1 MKRKRNRRV
10 SWFLALCMLLT
21 VLQTPLMALAQGE
34 GQAQPTP
41 SAVQAQPTDNAPK
54 ESPSAEPTAS
64 QAPETPTPTPADTPE
79 APALR
84 QAQPALQTDGT
95 GTVLIQSEDD
105 LTAVLADPAAYAG
118 KDIRLTASVDMA
130 GYTAQPLGSQ
140 DAPYTGTF
148 DGGGFTISNLTIQ
161 SDSGCTGL
169 FGQLN
174 GTVKDVTLSGCTVTD
189 TNETYAK
196 AKGTGLLAGYNKGNI
211 QNCTVQGSSVRMR
224 YNALGGL
231 IGYNEGTAA
240 GCAVIDCEIISESTA
255 SNAYA
260 GGFVGYNGSNG
271 SIAQCYV
278 EGGRV
283 SHTGSESKG
292 WEIGGFVGRNAS
304 ASSTISEC
312 YATAEVSSKGD
323 KAGGFVGN
331 ANAGTIEDCFAAG
344 QVSARKYVGGFGGEL
359 GYGDCKIVSCYTT
372 GSVVSTGT
380 SSGKYNYFGRFYGN
394 GMFPD
399 ITNGYYL
406 TSVSITGNG
415 TEAEQDKAQGKSPE
429 ELKQAAS
436 LLGSAWTADEAHNN
450 GYPYLK
456 QVKAPANGG
465 GDPSGP
471 VQLATPSGLAW
482 DKAVASW
489 QAVPQA
495 AGYTVRLYRQEPGG
509 DVLVGT
515 YENVTELC
523 YDFTQIIVQS
533 GDYYVTVQ
541 AMGDGV
547 ATTDSKE
554 SAQSPVYTFVN
565 RDEEGYI
572 LIQTPEELLALADQS
587 ADLSQNYKLAGDIDM
602 TGVAGKTIGKFT
614 TGSNAKPFTGIFDGN
629 GYSIRHLSL
638 SGEAL
643 FSYVG
648 ETGIVRNLTL
658 EDASIEYGASD
669 SQAPA
674 ALVSRNKGTIERCF
688 VKNSTVVSQYNACT
702 GGLVGLNEGKISL
715 SGVEGGSVAC
725 KSAYSTKIGGF
736 AGRNLGDIDQCY
748 ATASVS
754 GAKWVGGFVGG
765 QEGGTVSNCYALG
778 AVTATSDAAGGFAG
792 FFITYD
798 SGNPSVLQSV
808 YASNDVKAQTG
819 GPLAGSN
826 QTVAKDGDGTAV
838 NCYYNTYKSAPEN
851 EGMALEGAE
860 GKTTAEMK
868 TQAFAT
874 LLGEAWSVD
883 TSQGQAIV
891 NNGYPYLTQA
901 APAPAA
907 PSEEPITVSLLIAP
921 YDYQDYGF
929 RPGQVMQVQVAG
941 DPVTVEDVLD
951 AAQAQ
956 GLLSYKAE
964 QSKTGAFVTEINGT
978 APESP
983 NGWMFTIND
992 KTSSVGMAA
1001 AQVMPGDKILWY
1013 EGTTS
1018 NHFAAPSWAEM
1029 TAPEEAEYEEI
1040 YTKEQLLALANSDSP
1055 AEDWAKN
1062 YRLMAD
1068 IDLGGIDFSPIGSE
1082 EVPFSGRFDGNGK
1095 TLSNL
1100 TIERGAG
1107 SQNLGLF
1114 GVIQGAVIVDLTLEN
1129 AQVTGGSRIGT
1140 LVGAALADA
1149 AGGKAN
1155 LIGNCHAT
1163 GTVTATGTAVIKQT
1177 DAGGLVGVNDGDTDS
1192 QSGQSIYSAIDG
1204 CSAQVTV
1211 VADTG
1216 SADQTESGHVGG
1228 FVGWNKGMITD
1239 CFAEGNVNGGN
1250 TTGGFAGSNYGSI
1263 YDSHATGAVTAGY
1276 TAGGFVGNSGIGSEL
1291 KNCYATGNVIAISP
1305 HSGAYFGGF
1314 AGSITGKAENCIS
1327 TGTLT
1332 PGWSYNGGFA
1342 GYFEGTLASFNEDFV
1357 TLKHCFANCETSL
1370 GTTVKPLGN
1379 YLTGQDENS
1388 DKAAAAIGVSQAESF
1403 VKLKEMLD
1411 AVAQQQ
1417 ATAEAL
1423 VLEADKYQ
1431 DEVTIPHTVAEQ
1443 TDVTGLVAQLKPGQT
1458 ADSAIAVQ
1466 YREREENE
1474 YIVSRAPDNRYTL
1487 AQRNTQPG
1495 LVTESVVL
1503 LFVQNGQAYSKT
1515 VKVHIQGAQ
1524 TQVSLEDLLQ
1534 SLRRHYADPAYEDSQ
1549 SDWVAFD
1556 LAAYVGKDDVFASPG
1571 TKNRFIAKAMENIRP
1586 GNATDHERV
1595 ALMMTALGVD
1605 ASELIDAIAQLPSEK
1620 MDSVNAQAFALLAY
1634 DAGQYDLPENAA
1646 NTRETAIA
1654 YLLSYQNADGG
1665 WAYYGDVSEAS
1676 MTAMVL
1682 SALAPYR
1689 DDPAVEAAVQEGIE
1703 CLSALQT
1710 AGGGYGYDGVENSND
1725 AATVVVALTSLG
1737 IDAGSDA
1744 RFVKNG
1750 NSVLSNL
1757 LSFVTADLQ
1766 FGYDSNAEAN
1776 AYATEQGFRALI
1788 AYSRYQASGYNIYQF
1803 EGPLTAYVQPGRVTI
1818 TVQQDETLPTIQGP
1832 EEEEAILQAVLT
1844 EEELERVGNGEDGEI
1859 LIKLTAVEQASEQST
1874 LERLLF
1880 QEETMAV
1887 AWRMEVQTTIGG
1899 QSRAVESFRQ
1909 PLAFTLLLPQAWQG
1923 YAQYAVVS
1931 AGQGRTDRTDSEAA
1945 EAVSFEAQY
1954 SGLYALAYAQ
1964 TDTLTQA
1971 PQTMDNSQ
1979 PLFFC
1984 LLLAISG
1991 LGLAVCRKQR
2001 RV

>member
-1 MKRKRNRRV
+1 MKRKRNRRA
-10 SWFLALCMLLT
+10 SWCLALCMLLT
-21 VLQTPLMALAQGE
+21 TLQTPLLALAQGE
-34 GQAQPTP
+34 NEAQPTATQTQP
-41 SAVQAQPTDNAPK
+41 AETPQESVDAQPT
-54 ESPSAEPTAS
+54 
-64 QAPETPTPTPADTPE
+64 QAPADTHKAL
-79 APALR
+79 APR
-84 QAQPALQTDGT
+84 QAQAALQTDEA
-95 GTVLIQSEDD
+95 GTVLIQSADD
-105 LTAVLADPAAYAG
+105 FAAVLADPAAYAK

-130 GYTAQPLGSQ
+130 GRTAQPLGNQ
-140 DAPYTGTF
+140 DDPYTGTF
-148 DGGGFTISNLTIQ
+148 DGAGHTISNLTIQ
-161 SDSGCTGL
+161 SDSGCAGL

-174 GTVKDVTLSGCTVTD
+174 GTVKDLTLSGCTITN

-196 AKGTGLLAGYNKGNI
+196 GIGGLVGCNKGEI
-211 QNCTVQGSSVRMR
+211 QHCTVKNSTITARYQSV
-224 YNALGGL
+224 GGVV
-231 IGYNEGTAA
+231 GTNEGSIADCAA
-240 GCAVIDCEIISESTA
+240 VHNAVTLKA
-255 SNAYA
+255 SAATMGYT
-260 GGFVGYNGSNG
+260 GGFAGSNNSNG

-278 EGGRV
+278 EGG
-283 SHTGSESKG
+283 TAAYEGAKG
-292 WEIGGFVGRNAS
+292 KGAAIGGFVGAS
-304 ASSTISEC
+304 AAS
-312 YATAEVSSKGD
+312 SSKIQACYSTADVVSAGE
-323 KAGGFVGN
+323 KAGGF
-331 ANAGTIEDCFAAG
+331 AGRAYSGTLENCFATGA
-344 QVSARKYVGGFGGEL
+344 VTADKYVGGFAGEL
-359 GYGDCKIVSCYTT
+359 SCTISACYATGDVT
-372 GSVVSTGT
+372 STGT
-380 SSGKYNYFGRFYGN
+380 NNYFGRFYGD
-394 GMFPD
+394 GFPSAS
-399 ITNGYYL
+399 NCYYL
-406 TSVSITGNG
+406 TTSSVTGNG
-415 TEAEQDKAQGKSPE
+415 TEKTQSSKFTGQSPE
-429 ELKQAAS
+429 ALQQAAP
-436 LLGSAWTADEAHNN
+436 LLGSAWTADETHNN

-456 QVKAPANGG
+456 NVKAPANGG
-465 GDPSGP
+465 APSGP
-471 VQLATPSGLAW
+471 VQLVPPSGLAW
-482 DKAVASW
+482 NKAVVSW

-495 AGYTVRLYRQEPGG
+495 AGYTVRLYRQMPGG

-515 YENVTELC
+515 YENVAELC

-541 AMGDGV
+541 AMGDGA
-547 ATTDSKE
+547 ATADSKV

-572 LIQTPEELLALADQS
+572 LIQTPEELLALAEKD
-587 ADLSQNYKLAGDIDM
+587 ADLSQNYRLAGDIDM
-602 TGVAGKTIGKFT
+602 TGVAGKAIGKFS
-614 TGSNAKPFTGIFDGN
+614 TGSDARPFTGIFDGN

-648 ETGIVRNLTL
+648 EAGVVRNLTL
-658 EDASIEYGASD
+658 EDASLEYGASD

-702 GGLVGLNEGKISL
+702 GGLVGFNEGKISF

-754 GAKWVGGFVGG
+754 GAKWVGGFAGG

-778 AVTATSDAAGGFAG
+778 TVTAASDAAGGFTG

-798 SGNPSVLQSV
+798 SKNPSVLQNV
-808 YASNDVKAQTG
+808 YAANDVKAQVG

-851 EGMALEGAE
+851 VGMALEGAE

-868 TQAFAT
+868 TQAFAA
-874 LLGEAWSVD
+874 LLGNAWSVD

-921 YDYQDYGF
+921 YDYQGYGF
-929 RPGQVMQVQVAG
+929 RPGQVMQVQVTG
-941 DPVTVEDVLD
+941 DPVTVEDVMD

-978 APESP
+978 APQSP

-992 KTSSVGMAA
+992 KASSVGMGA

-1018 NHFAAPSWAEM
+1018 NHFAAPSWAKM
-1029 TAPEEAEYEEI
+1029 TAPEEAAYEEI
-1040 YTKEQLLALANSDSP
+1040 YTKEQLLALANSNSP

-1068 IDLGGIDFSPIGSE
+1068 IDLSGTDFSPIGSE

-1114 GVIQGAVIVDLTLEN
+1114 GCIKGASILNLTLEN

-1177 DAGGLVGVNDGDTDS
+1177 DAGGLVGINDGDTDS

-1211 VADTG
+1211 VANTG
-1216 SADQTESGHVGG
+1216 SADETESGHVGG

-1239 CFAEGNVNGGN
+1239 CYAEGRVDGGN

-1276 TAGGFVGNSGIGSEL
+1276 TAGGFVGSSGIGSEL
-1291 KNCYATGNVIAISP
+1291 KNCYATGSVIAVSP

-1342 GYFEGTLASFNEDFV
+1342 GYFEGTLASFNEDFM

-1370 GTTVKPLGN
+1370 GTTVKPLGS

-1403 VKLKEMLD
+1403 AKLKEMLD
-1411 AVAQQQ
+1411 ANAQQQ

-1423 VLEADKYQ
+1423 ILEADKYQ
-1431 DEVTIPHTVAEQ
+1431 NEVTIPNTVAVQ
-1443 TDVTGLVAQLKPGQT
+1443 TDVTGLVAQLKPGQA

-1487 AQRNTQPG
+1487 AQRNGKPG
-1495 LVTESVVL
+1495 QVTESVVL

-1515 VKVHIQGAQ
+1515 VKVNIQGAQ
-1524 TQVSLEDLLQ
+1524 NQVSVEELLQ

-1556 LAAYVGKDDVFASPG
+1556 LAAYAGKDNVFASAG
-1571 TKNRFIAKAMENIRP
+1571 AKSRFIAKAMENIRP

-1634 DAGQYDLPENAA
+1634 DVGQYTLPQDAA

-1725 AATVVVALTSLG
+1725 AATVVIALTSLG

-1750 NSVLSNL
+1750 NSVLSSL
-1757 LSFVTADLQ
+1757 LSFVTEDLQ

-1788 AYSRYQASGYNIYQF
+1788 AYSRYQAGGYNVYRF
-1803 EGPLTAYVQPGRVTI
+1803 EGPLAPYVQPGRVTI
-1818 TVQQDETLPTIQGP
+1818 TVQKDENLPEMQGP
-1832 EEEEAILQAVLT
+1832 AEEEILQAVLT
-1844 EEELERVGNGEDGEI
+1844 EEELQRVAGGEDGTI
-1859 LIKLTAVEQASEQST
+1859 LIKLTATEQAQDLKT
-1874 LERLLF
+1874 LDRLLA
-1880 QEETMAV
+1880 QEETLAA

-1899 QSRAVESFRQ
+1899 QSRTADAFRQ
-1909 PLAFTLLLPQAWQG
+1909 PLKVTIVLPQDWQG

-1931 AGQGRTDRTDSEAA
+1931 AGQGKTSRTDSEAA
-1945 EAVSFEAQY
+1945 DAVSFEAQY

-1964 TDTLTQA
+1964 TDTLAQA
-1971 PQTMDNSQ
+1971 PQTMDNSR
-1979 PLFFC
+1979 PVFFC

-1991 LGLAVCRKQR
+1991 LGLAVCQKRKR
-2001 RV
+2001 A

>member
-1 MKRKRNRRV
+1 MKRKRNRRA
-10 SWFLALCMLLT
+10 SWCLALCMLLT
-21 VLQTPLMALAQGE
+21 TLQTPLLALAQGE
-34 GQAQPTP
+34 NEAQPTATQTQP
-41 SAVQAQPTDNAPK
+41 AETPQESVGAQPT
-54 ESPSAEPTAS
+54 
-64 QAPETPTPTPADTPE
+64 QAPADTHKAL
-79 APALR
+79 APR
-84 QAQPALQTDGT
+84 QAQAALQTDEA
-95 GTVLIQSEDD
+95 GTVLIQSADD
-105 LTAVLADPAAYAG
+105 FAAVLADPAAYAK

-130 GYTAQPLGSQ
+130 GRTAQPLGNQ
-140 DAPYTGTF
+140 DDPYTGTF
-148 DGGGFTISNLTIQ
+148 DGAGHTISNLTIQ
-161 SDSGCTGL
+161 SDSGCAGL

-174 GTVKDVTLSGCTVTD
+174 GTVKDLTLSGCTITD

-196 AKGTGLLAGYNKGNI
+196 GIGGLVGCNKGEI
-211 QNCTVQGSSVRMR
+211 QRCTVKNSTITARYQSV
-224 YNALGGL
+224 GGVV
-231 IGYNEGTAA
+231 GTNEGSIADCAA
-240 GCAVIDCEIISESTA
+240 VHNAVTLKA
-255 SNAYA
+255 SAATMGYT
-260 GGFVGYNGSNG
+260 GGFAGSNNSNG

-278 EGGRV
+278 EGG
-283 SHTGSESKG
+283 TAAYEGAKG
-292 WEIGGFVGRNAS
+292 KGAAIGGFVGAS
-304 ASSTISEC
+304 AASSSIIKAC
-312 YATAEVSSKGD
+312 YSTADVVSAGE
-323 KAGGFVGN
+323 KAGGF
-331 ANAGTIEDCFAAG
+331 AGRAYSGTLENCFATGA
-344 QVSARKYVGGFGGEL
+344 VTADKYVGGFAGEL
-359 GYGDCKIVSCYTT
+359 SCTISACYATGDVT
-372 GSVVSTGT
+372 STGT
-380 SSGKYNYFGRFYGN
+380 NNYFGRFYGD
-394 GMFPD
+394 GFPSAS
-399 ITNGYYL
+399 NCYYL
-406 TSVSITGNG
+406 TTSSVTGNG
-415 TEAEQDKAQGKSPE
+415 TEKTQGSKFTGQSPE
-429 ELKQAAS
+429 ALQQAAP
-436 LLGSAWTADEAHNN
+436 LLGSAWTADETHNN

-456 QVKAPANGG
+456 NVKAPANGG
-465 GDPSGP
+465 APSGP
-471 VQLATPSGLAW
+471 VQLAPPSGLAW
-482 DKAVASW
+482 NKVVVSW

-495 AGYTVRLYRQEPGG
+495 AGYTVRLYRQMPGG

-515 YENVTELC
+515 YENVAELC

-541 AMGDGV
+541 AMGDGA
-547 ATTDSKE
+547 ATADSRV

-572 LIQTPEELLALADQS
+572 LIQTPEELLALAEKD
-587 ADLSQNYKLAGDIDM
+587 ADLSQNYRLAGDIDM
-602 TGVAGKTIGKFT
+602 TGVAGKAIGKYT
-614 TGSNAKPFTGIFDGN
+614 TGSDAKPFTGIFDGN
-629 GYSIRHLSL
+629 GYSIKHLWL

-648 ETGIVRNLTL
+648 ETGVVRNLTL
-658 EDASIEYGASD
+658 EDASVEYTKSD
-669 SQAPA
+669 GQTPA
-674 ALVSRNKGTIERCF
+674 ALVSRNKGVIDHCF
-688 VKNSTVVSQYNACT
+688 VQNSAVVSQYNACT
-702 GGLVGLNEGKISL
+702 GGLAGLNEGWISH

-736 AGRNLGDIDQCY
+736 VGRNLGRIDQCF

-754 GAKWVGGFVGG
+754 GAKWVGGFAGG

-778 AVTATSDAAGGFAG
+778 TVTAASDAAGGFTG

-798 SGNPSVLQSV
+798 SKNPSVLQNV
-808 YASNDVKAQTG
+808 YAANDVKAQVG

-851 EGMALEGAE
+851 VGMALEGAE

-868 TQAFAT
+868 TQAFAA
-874 LLGEAWSVD
+874 LLGNAWSVD

-901 APAPAA
+901 APAPSA
-907 PSEEPITVSLLIAP
+907 PNEEPITVSLLIVP
-921 YDYQDYGF
+921 YDDQGYVFQ
-929 RPGQVMQVQVAG
+929 PGQAMQVQVAG

-992 KTSSVGMAA
+992 KASSVGMGA

-1029 TAPEEAEYEEI
+1029 TAPEETAYEEI

-1068 IDLGGIDFSPIGSE
+1068 IDLSGVDFAPIGSE
-1082 EVPFSGRFDGNGK
+1082 EIPFTGRFDGNGR

-1100 TIERGAG
+1100 TIERGAA
-1107 SQNLGLF
+1107 SRNLGLF
-1114 GVIQGAVIVDLTLEN
+1114 GCIKGAEIVNLTLEN

-1192 QSGQSIYSAIDG
+1192 QSGQSIYSAIDS

-1239 CFAEGNVNGGN
+1239 CFAEGNVDGGN

-1276 TAGGFVGNSGIGSEL
+1276 TAGGFVGSSGIGSEL
-1291 KNCYATGNVIAISP
+1291 KNCYATGSVIAISP

-1342 GYFEGTLASFNEDFV
+1342 GYFEGTLASFNEDFM

-1370 GTTVKPLGN
+1370 GTTVKPLGS

-1403 VKLKEMLD
+1403 AKLKEMLD
-1411 AVAQQQ
+1411 ANAQQQ

-1423 VLEADKYQ
+1423 ILEADKYQ
-1431 DEVTIPHTVAEQ
+1431 NEVTIPNTVAVQ
-1443 TDVTGLVAQLKPGQT
+1443 TDVTGLVAQLKPGQA

-1487 AQRNTQPG
+1487 AQRNGKPG
-1495 LVTESVVL
+1495 QVTESVVL

-1515 VKVHIQGAQ
+1515 VKVNIQGAQ
-1524 TQVSLEDLLQ
+1524 NQVSVEELLQ

-1556 LAAYVGKDDVFASPG
+1556 LAAYAGKDNVFASAG
-1571 TKNRFIAKAMENIRP
+1571 AKNRFIAKAMENIRP

-1595 ALMMTALGVD
+1595 ALMMTALGID
-1605 ASELIDAIAQLPSEK
+1605 ASELIDAIAQLPGEK

-1634 DAGQYDLPENAA
+1634 DAGQYALPENAA
-1646 NTRETAIA
+1646 NTRETAAA
-1654 YLLSYQNADGG
+1654 YLLAHQNADGG

-1725 AATVVVALTSLG
+1725 AATVVIALTSLG

-1750 NSVLSNL
+1750 NSVLSSL
-1757 LSFVTADLQ
+1757 LSFVTEDLQ

-1788 AYSRYQASGYNIYQF
+1788 AYSRYQADGYNVYRF
-1803 EGPLTAYVQPGRVTI
+1803 EGPLAPYVQPGRVTI
-1818 TVQQDETLPTIQGP
+1818 TVQKDENLPEMQGLA
-1832 EEEEAILQAVLT
+1832 EEEILQVVLT
-1844 EEELERVGNGEDGEI
+1844 EEELQRVAGGEDGTI
-1859 LIKLTAVEQASEQST
+1859 LIKLTATEQAQDLKT
-1874 LERLLF
+1874 LDRLLA
-1880 QEETMAV
+1880 QEETLAA

-1899 QSRAVESFRQ
+1899 QSRTADAFRQ
-1909 PLAFTLLLPQAWQG
+1909 PLKVTIVLPQDWQG

-1931 AGQGRTDRTDSEAA
+1931 AGQGKTSRTDSEAA
-1945 EAVSFEAQY
+1945 DAVSFEAQY

-1964 TDTLTQA
+1964 TDTLAQA
-1971 PQTMDNSQ
+1971 PQTMDNSR
-1979 PLFFC
+1979 PVFFC

-1991 LGLAVCRKQR
+1991 LGLAVCQKRKR
-2001 RV
+2001 A

>member
-1 MKRKRNRRV
+1 MKRKRNRRA
-10 SWFLALCMLLT
+10 SWCLALCMLLT
-21 VLQTPLMALAQGE
+21 TLQTPLLALAQGE
-34 GQAQPTP
+34 NEAQPTATQTQP
-41 SAVQAQPTDNAPK
+41 AETPQESVGAQPT
-54 ESPSAEPTAS
+54 
-64 QAPETPTPTPADTPE
+64 QAPADTHKAL
-79 APALR
+79 APR
-84 QAQPALQTDGT
+84 QAQAVLQTDEA
-95 GTVLIQSEDD
+95 GTVLIQSADD
-105 LTAVLADPAAYAG
+105 FAAVLADPAAYAK

-130 GYTAQPLGSQ
+130 GRTAQPLGNQ
-140 DAPYTGTF
+140 DDPYTGTF
-148 DGGGFTISNLTIQ
+148 DGAGHTISNLTIQ
-161 SDSGCTGL
+161 SDSGCAGL

-174 GTVKDVTLSGCTVTD
+174 GTVKDLTLSGCTITD

-196 AKGTGLLAGYNKGNI
+196 GIGGLVGCNKGEI
-211 QNCTVQGSSVRMR
+211 QRCTVKNSTITARYQSV
-224 YNALGGL
+224 GGVV
-231 IGYNEGTAA
+231 GTNEGSIADCAA
-240 GCAVIDCEIISESTA
+240 VHNAVTLKA
-255 SNAYA
+255 SAATMGYT
-260 GGFVGYNGSNG
+260 GGFAGSNNSNG

-278 EGGRV
+278 EGG
-283 SHTGSESKG
+283 TAAYEGAKG
-292 WEIGGFVGRNAS
+292 KGAAIGGFVGAS
-304 ASSTISEC
+304 AASSSIIKAC
-312 YATAEVSSKGD
+312 YSTADVVSAGE
-323 KAGGFVGN
+323 KAGGF
-331 ANAGTIEDCFAAG
+331 AGRAYSGTLENCFATGA
-344 QVSARKYVGGFGGEL
+344 VTADKYVGGFAGEL
-359 GYGDCKIVSCYTT
+359 SCTISACYATGDVT
-372 GSVVSTGT
+372 STGT
-380 SSGKYNYFGRFYGN
+380 NNYFGRFYGD
-394 GMFPD
+394 GFPSAS
-399 ITNGYYL
+399 NCYYL
-406 TSVSITGNG
+406 TTSSVTGNG
-415 TEAEQDKAQGKSPE
+415 TEKTQGSKFTGQSPE
-429 ELKQAAS
+429 ALQQAAP
-436 LLGSAWTADEAHNN
+436 LLGSAWTADETHNN

-456 QVKAPANGG
+456 NVKAPANGG
-465 GDPSGP
+465 APSGP
-471 VQLATPSGLAW
+471 VQLAPPSGLAW
-482 DKAVASW
+482 NKVVVSW

-495 AGYTVRLYRQEPGG
+495 AGYTVRLYRQMPGG

-515 YENVTELC
+515 YENVAELC

-541 AMGDGV
+541 AMGDGA
-547 ATTDSKE
+547 ATADSRV

-572 LIQTPEELLALADQS
+572 LIQTPEELLALAEKD
-587 ADLSQNYKLAGDIDM
+587 ADLSQNYRLAGDIDM
-602 TGVAGKTIGKFT
+602 TGVAGKAIGKYT
-614 TGSNAKPFTGIFDGN
+614 TGSDAKPFTGIFDGN
-629 GYSIRHLSL
+629 GYSIKHLWL

-648 ETGIVRNLTL
+648 ETGVVRNLTL
-658 EDASIEYGASD
+658 EDASVEYTKSD
-669 SQAPA
+669 GQTPA
-674 ALVSRNKGTIERCF
+674 ALVSRNKGVIDHCF
-688 VKNSTVVSQYNACT
+688 VQNSAVVSQYNACT
-702 GGLVGLNEGKISL
+702 GGLAGLNEGWISH

-736 AGRNLGDIDQCY
+736 VGRNLGRIDQCF

-754 GAKWVGGFVGG
+754 GAKWVGGFAGG

-778 AVTATSDAAGGFAG
+778 TVTAASDAAGGFTG

-798 SGNPSVLQSV
+798 SKNPSVLQNV
-808 YASNDVKAQTG
+808 YAANDVKAQVG

-851 EGMALEGAE
+851 VGMALEGAE

-868 TQAFAT
+868 TQAFAA
-874 LLGEAWSVD
+874 LLGNAWSVD

-901 APAPAA
+901 APAPSA
-907 PSEEPITVSLLIAP
+907 PNEEPITVSLLIVP
-921 YDYQDYGF
+921 YDDQGYVFQ
-929 RPGQVMQVQVAG
+929 PGQAMQVQVAG

-992 KTSSVGMAA
+992 KASSVGMGA

-1029 TAPEEAEYEEI
+1029 TAPEETAYEEI

-1068 IDLGGIDFSPIGSE
+1068 IDLSGVDFAPIGSE
-1082 EVPFSGRFDGNGK
+1082 EIPFTGRFDGNGR

-1100 TIERGAG
+1100 TIERGAA
-1107 SQNLGLF
+1107 SRNLGLF
-1114 GVIQGAVIVDLTLEN
+1114 GCIKGAEIVNLTLEN

-1192 QSGQSIYSAIDG
+1192 QSGQSIYSAIDS

-1239 CFAEGNVNGGN
+1239 CFAEGNVDGGN

-1276 TAGGFVGNSGIGSEL
+1276 TAGGFVGSSGIGSEL
-1291 KNCYATGNVIAISP
+1291 KNCYATGSVIAISP

-1342 GYFEGTLASFNEDFV
+1342 GYFEGTLASFNEDFM

-1370 GTTVKPLGN
+1370 GTTVKPLGS

-1403 VKLKEMLD
+1403 AKLKEMLD
-1411 AVAQQQ
+1411 ANAQQQ

-1423 VLEADKYQ
+1423 ILEADKYQ
-1431 DEVTIPHTVAEQ
+1431 NEVTIPNTVAVQ
-1443 TDVTGLVAQLKPGQT
+1443 TDVTGLVAQLKPGQA

-1487 AQRNTQPG
+1487 AQRNGKPG
-1495 LVTESVVL
+1495 QVTESVVL

-1515 VKVHIQGAQ
+1515 VKVNIQGAQ
-1524 TQVSLEDLLQ
+1524 NQVSVEELLQ

-1556 LAAYVGKDDVFASPG
+1556 LAAYAGKDNVFASAG
-1571 TKNRFIAKAMENIRP
+1571 AKNRFIAKAMENIRP

-1595 ALMMTALGVD
+1595 ALMMTALGID
-1605 ASELIDAIAQLPSEK
+1605 ASELIDAIAQLPGEK

-1634 DAGQYDLPENAA
+1634 DAGQYALPENAA
-1646 NTRETAIA
+1646 NTRETAAA
-1654 YLLSYQNADGG
+1654 YLLAHQNADGG

-1725 AATVVVALTSLG
+1725 AATVVIALTSLG

-1750 NSVLSNL
+1750 NSVLSSL
-1757 LSFVTADLQ
+1757 LSFVTEDLQ

-1788 AYSRYQASGYNIYQF
+1788 AYSRYQADGYNVYRF
-1803 EGPLTAYVQPGRVTI
+1803 EGPLAPYVQPGRVTI
-1818 TVQQDETLPTIQGP
+1818 TVQKDENLPEMQGLA
-1832 EEEEAILQAVLT
+1832 EEEILQVVLT
-1844 EEELERVGNGEDGEI
+1844 EEELQRVAGGEDGTI
-1859 LIKLTAVEQASEQST
+1859 LIKLTATEQAQDLKT
-1874 LERLLF
+1874 LDRLLA
-1880 QEETMAV
+1880 QEETLAA

-1899 QSRAVESFRQ
+1899 QSRTADAFRQ
-1909 PLAFTLLLPQAWQG
+1909 PLKVTIVLPQDWQG

-1931 AGQGRTDRTDSEAA
+1931 AGQGKTSRTDSEAA
-1945 EAVSFEAQY
+1945 DAVSFEAQY

-1964 TDTLTQA
+1964 TDTLAQA
-1971 PQTMDNSQ
+1971 PQTMDNSR
-1979 PLFFC
+1979 PVFFC

-1991 LGLAVCRKQR
+1991 LGLAVCQKRKR
-2001 RV
+2001 A

>member
-1 MKRKRNRRV
+1 MKRKRNRRA
-10 SWFLALCMLLT
+10 SWCLALCMLLT
-21 VLQTPLMALAQGE
+21 TLQTPLLALAQGE
-34 GQAQPTP
+34 NEAQPTATQTQP
-41 SAVQAQPTDNAPK
+41 AETPQESVGAQPT
-54 ESPSAEPTAS
+54 
-64 QAPETPTPTPADTPE
+64 QAPADTHKAL
-79 APALR
+79 APR
-84 QAQPALQTDGT
+84 QAQAALQTDAA
-95 GTVLIQSEDD
+95 GTVLIQSADD
-105 LTAVLADPAAYAG
+105 FAAVLADPAAYAK

-130 GYTAQPLGSQ
+130 GRTAQPLGNQ
-140 DAPYTGTF
+140 DDPYTGTF
-148 DGGGFTISNLTIQ
+148 DGAGHTISNLTIQ
-161 SDSGCTGL
+161 SDSGCAGL

-174 GTVKDVTLSGCTVTD
+174 GTVKDLTLSGCTITD

-196 AKGTGLLAGYNKGNI
+196 GIGGLVGCNKGEI
-211 QNCTVQGSSVRMR
+211 QHCTVKNSTITARYQSV
-224 YNALGGL
+224 GGVV
-231 IGYNEGTAA
+231 GTNEGSIADCAA
-240 GCAVIDCEIISESTA
+240 VHNAVTLKA
-255 SNAYA
+255 SAATMGYT
-260 GGFVGYNGSNG
+260 GGFAGSNNSNG

-278 EGGRV
+278 EGG
-283 SHTGSESKG
+283 TAAYEGAKG
-292 WEIGGFVGRNAS
+292 KGAAIGGFVGAS
-304 ASSTISEC
+304 AAS
-312 YATAEVSSKGD
+312 SSKIQACYSTADVVSAGE
-323 KAGGFVGN
+323 KAGGF
-331 ANAGTIEDCFAAG
+331 AGRAYSGTLENCFATGA
-344 QVSARKYVGGFGGEL
+344 VTADKYVGGFAGEL
-359 GYGDCKIVSCYTT
+359 SCTISACYATGDVT
-372 GSVVSTGT
+372 STGT
-380 SSGKYNYFGRFYGN
+380 NNYFGRFYGD
-394 GMFPD
+394 GFPSAS
-399 ITNGYYL
+399 NCYYL
-406 TSVSITGNG
+406 TTSSVTGNG
-415 TEAEQDKAQGKSPE
+415 TEKTQSSKFTGQSPE
-429 ELKQAAS
+429 ALQQAAP
-436 LLGSAWTADEAHNN
+436 LLGSAWTADETHNN

-456 QVKAPANGG
+456 NVKAPANGG
-465 GDPSGP
+465 APSGP
-471 VQLATPSGLAW
+471 VQLAPPSGLAW
-482 DKAVASW
+482 NKAVVSW

-495 AGYTVRLYRQEPGG
+495 AGYTVRLYRQMPGG

-515 YENVTELC
+515 YENVAELC

-541 AMGDGV
+541 AMGDGA
-547 ATTDSKE
+547 ATADSRV

-572 LIQTPEELLALADQS
+572 LIQTPEELLALAEKD
-587 ADLSQNYKLAGDIDM
+587 ADLSQNYRLAGDIDM
-602 TGVAGKTIGKFT
+602 TGVAGKAIGKYT
-614 TGSNAKPFTGIFDGN
+614 TGSDAKPFTGIFDGN
-629 GYSIRHLSL
+629 GYSIKHLWL

-648 ETGIVRNLTL
+648 ETGVVRNLTL
-658 EDASIEYGASD
+658 EDASVEYTKSD
-669 SQAPA
+669 GQTPA
-674 ALVSRNKGTIERCF
+674 ALVSRNKGVIDHCF
-688 VKNSTVVSQYNACT
+688 VLNSAVVSQYNACT
-702 GGLVGLNEGKISL
+702 GGLSGLNEGWISH

-736 AGRNLGDIDQCY
+736 VGRNLGRIDQCF
-748 ATASVS
+748 ATASVF
-754 GAKWVGGFVGG
+754 GAKWVGGFAGG

-778 AVTATSDAAGGFAG
+778 TVTAASDAAGGFTG

-798 SGNPSVLQSV
+798 SKNPSVLQNV
-808 YASNDVKAQTG
+808 YAANDVKAQVG

-851 EGMALEGAE
+851 VGMALEGAE

-868 TQAFAT
+868 TQAFAA
-874 LLGEAWSVD
+874 LLGNAWSVD

-901 APAPAA
+901 APTPSAPN
-907 PSEEPITVSLLIAP
+907 EEPITVSLLIVP
-921 YDYQDYGF
+921 YDDQGYVFQ
-929 RPGQVMQVQVAG
+929 PGQAMQVQVAG

-992 KTSSVGMAA
+992 KASSVGMGA

-1029 TAPEEAEYEEI
+1029 TAPEETAYEEI

-1068 IDLGGIDFSPIGSE
+1068 IDLSGVDFAPIGSE
-1082 EVPFSGRFDGNGK
+1082 EIPFTGRFDGNGR

-1100 TIERGAG
+1100 TIERGAA
-1107 SQNLGLF
+1107 SRNLGLL
-1114 GVIQGAVIVDLTLEN
+1114 GCIKGAEIVNLTLEN

-1177 DAGGLVGVNDGDTDS
+1177 DAGGLVGVNDGDMDS

-1204 CSAQVTV
+1204 CSARVTV
-1211 VADTG
+1211 IADTG
-1216 SADQTESGHVGG
+1216 SADETESGHVGG

-1239 CFAEGNVNGGN
+1239 CFAEGNVDGGN

-1276 TAGGFVGNSGIGSEL
+1276 TAGGFVGSSGIGSEL
-1291 KNCYATGNVIAISP
+1291 KNCYATGSVIAVSP

-1342 GYFEGTLASFNEDFV
+1342 GYFEGTLASFNEDFM

-1403 VKLKEMLD
+1403 AKLKEMLD
-1411 AVAQQQ
+1411 ANAQQQ

-1515 VKVHIQGAQ
+1515 VKVNIQGAQ
-1524 TQVSLEDLLQ
+1524 NQVSVEELLQ
-1534 SLRRHYADPAYEDSQ
+1534 SLQQHYANPAYEDSQ

-1556 LAAYVGKDDVFASPG
+1556 LAAYAGKDNVFASAG
-1571 TKNRFIAKAMENIRP
+1571 AKNRFIAKAMENIRP

-1595 ALMMTALGVD
+1595 ALMMTALGID
-1605 ASELIDAIAQLPSEK
+1605 ASELIDAIAQLPGEK

-1634 DAGQYDLPENAA
+1634 DAGQYALPENAA
-1646 NTRETAIA
+1646 NTRETAAA
-1654 YLLSYQNADGG
+1654 YLLAHQNADGG

-1725 AATVVVALTSLG
+1725 AATVVIALTSLG

-1750 NSVLSNL
+1750 NSVLSSL
-1757 LSFVTADLQ
+1757 LSFVTADRQ

-1788 AYSRYQASGYNIYQF
+1788 AYSRYQADGYNIYRF
-1803 EGPLTAYVQPGRVTI
+1803 EAPLSPYVQPGRVTI
-1818 TVQQDETLPTIQGP
+1818 TVQRDENLPEIQGP
-1832 EEEEAILQAVLT
+1832 AEEEILQAVLT
-1844 EEELERVGNGEDGEI
+1844 AEELERVGSGEDGTI
-1859 LIKLTAVEQASEQST
+1859 LIKLTATEQAQDLKT
-1874 LERLLF
+1874 LDRLLA
-1880 QEETMAV
+1880 QEETLAA

-1899 QSRAVESFRQ
+1899 QSRTADAFRQ
-1909 PLAFTLLLPQAWQG
+1909 PLKVTIVLPQDWQG

-1931 AGQGRTDRTDSEAA
+1931 AGQGKTSRTDSEAA
-1945 EAVSFEAQY
+1945 DAVSFEAQY

-1964 TDTLTQA
+1964 TDTLAQA
-1971 PQTMDNSQ
+1971 PQTMDNSR
-1979 PLFFC
+1979 PVFFC

-1991 LGLAVCRKQR
+1991 LGLAVCQKRKR
-2001 RV
+2001 A

>member
-1 MKRKRNRRV
+1 MKRKRNRRA
-10 SWFLALCMLLT
+10 SWCLALCMLLT
-21 VLQTPLMALAQGE
+21 TLQTPLLALAQGE
-34 GQAQPTP
+34 NEAQPTATQTQP
-41 SAVQAQPTDNAPK
+41 AETPQESVGAQPT
-54 ESPSAEPTAS
+54 
-64 QAPETPTPTPADTPE
+64 QAPADTHKAL
-79 APALR
+79 APR
-84 QAQPALQTDGT
+84 QAQAALQTDEA
-95 GTVLIQSEDD
+95 GTVLIQSADD
-105 LTAVLADPAAYAG
+105 FAAVLADPAAYAK

-130 GYTAQPLGSQ
+130 GRTAQPLGNQ
-140 DAPYTGTF
+140 DDPYTGTF
-148 DGGGFTISNLTIQ
+148 DGAGHTISNLTIQ
-161 SDSGCTGL
+161 SDSGCAGL

-174 GTVKDVTLSGCTVTD
+174 GTVKDLTLSGCTITD

-196 AKGTGLLAGYNKGNI
+196 GIGGLVGCNKGEI
-211 QNCTVQGSSVRMR
+211 QRCTVKNSTITARYQSV
-224 YNALGGL
+224 GGVV
-231 IGYNEGTAA
+231 GTNEGSIADCAA
-240 GCAVIDCEIISESTA
+240 VHNAVTLKA
-255 SNAYA
+255 SAATMGYT
-260 GGFVGYNGSNG
+260 GGFAGSNNSNG

-278 EGGRV
+278 EGG
-283 SHTGSESKG
+283 TAAYEGAKG
-292 WEIGGFVGRNAS
+292 KGAAIGGFVGAS
-304 ASSTISEC
+304 AASSSIIKAC
-312 YATAEVSSKGD
+312 YSTADVVSAGE
-323 KAGGFVGN
+323 KAGGF
-331 ANAGTIEDCFAAG
+331 AGRAYSGTLENCFATGA
-344 QVSARKYVGGFGGEL
+344 VTADKYVGGFAGEL
-359 GYGDCKIVSCYTT
+359 SCTISACYATGDVT
-372 GSVVSTGT
+372 STGT
-380 SSGKYNYFGRFYGN
+380 NNYFGRFYGD
-394 GMFPD
+394 GFPSAS
-399 ITNGYYL
+399 NCYYL
-406 TSVSITGNG
+406 TTSSVTGNG
-415 TEAEQDKAQGKSPE
+415 TEKTQGSKFTGQSPE
-429 ELKQAAS
+429 ALQQAAP
-436 LLGSAWTADEAHNN
+436 LLGSAWTADETHNN

-456 QVKAPANGG
+456 NVKAPANGG
-465 GDPSGP
+465 APSGP
-471 VQLATPSGLAW
+471 VQLAPPSGLAW
-482 DKAVASW
+482 NKVVVSW

-495 AGYTVRLYRQEPGG
+495 AGYTVRLYRQMPGG

-515 YENVTELC
+515 YENVAELC

-541 AMGDGV
+541 AMGDGA
-547 ATTDSKE
+547 ATADSRV

-572 LIQTPEELLALADQS
+572 LIQTPEELLALAEKD
-587 ADLSQNYKLAGDIDM
+587 ADLSQNYRLAGDIDM
-602 TGVAGKTIGKFT
+602 TGVAGKAIGKYT
-614 TGSNAKPFTGIFDGN
+614 TGSDAKPFTGIFDGN
-629 GYSIRHLSL
+629 GYSIKHLWL

-648 ETGIVRNLTL
+648 ETGVVRNLTL
-658 EDASIEYGASD
+658 EDASVEYTKSD
-669 SQAPA
+669 GQTPA
-674 ALVSRNKGTIERCF
+674 ALVSRNKGVIDHCF
-688 VKNSTVVSQYNACT
+688 VQNSAVVSQYNACT
-702 GGLVGLNEGKISL
+702 GGLAGLNEGWISH

-736 AGRNLGDIDQCY
+736 VGRNLGRIDQCF

-754 GAKWVGGFVGG
+754 GAKWVGGFAGG

-778 AVTATSDAAGGFAG
+778 TVTAASDAAGGFTG

-798 SGNPSVLQSV
+798 SKNPSVLQNV
-808 YASNDVKAQTG
+808 YAANDVKAQVG

-851 EGMALEGAE
+851 VGMALEGAE

-868 TQAFAT
+868 TQAFAA
-874 LLGEAWSVD
+874 LLGNAWSVD

-901 APAPAA
+901 APAPSA
-907 PSEEPITVSLLIAP
+907 PNEEPITVSLLIVP
-921 YDYQDYGF
+921 YDDQGYVFQ
-929 RPGQVMQVQVAG
+929 PGQAMQVQVAG

-992 KTSSVGMAA
+992 KASSVGMGA

-1029 TAPEEAEYEEI
+1029 TAPEETAYEEI

-1068 IDLGGIDFSPIGSE
+1068 IDLSGVDFAPIGSE
-1082 EVPFSGRFDGNGK
+1082 EIPFTGRFDGNGR

-1100 TIERGAG
+1100 TIERGAA
-1107 SQNLGLF
+1107 SRNLGLF
-1114 GVIQGAVIVDLTLEN
+1114 GCIKGAEIVNLTLEN

-1192 QSGQSIYSAIDG
+1192 QSGQSIYSAIDS

-1239 CFAEGNVNGGN
+1239 CFAEGNVDGGN

-1276 TAGGFVGNSGIGSEL
+1276 TAGGFVGSSGIGSEL
-1291 KNCYATGNVIAISP
+1291 KNCYATGSVIAISP

-1342 GYFEGTLASFNEDFV
+1342 GYFEGTLASFNEDFM

-1370 GTTVKPLGN
+1370 GTTVKPLGS

-1403 VKLKEMLD
+1403 AKLKEMLD
-1411 AVAQQQ
+1411 ANAQQQ

-1423 VLEADKYQ
+1423 ILEADKYQ
-1431 DEVTIPHTVAEQ
+1431 NEVTIPNTVAVQ
-1443 TDVTGLVAQLKPGQT
+1443 TDVTGLVAQLKPGQA

-1487 AQRNTQPG
+1487 AQRNGKPG
-1495 LVTESVVL
+1495 QVTESVVL

-1515 VKVHIQGAQ
+1515 VKVNIQGAQ
-1524 TQVSLEDLLQ
+1524 NQVSVEELLQ

-1556 LAAYVGKDDVFASPG
+1556 LAAYAGKDNVFASAG
-1571 TKNRFIAKAMENIRP
+1571 AKNRFIAKAMENIRP

-1595 ALMMTALGVD
+1595 ALMITALGID
-1605 ASELIDAIAQLPSEK
+1605 ASELIDAIAQLPGEK

-1634 DAGQYDLPENAA
+1634 DAGQYALPENAA
-1646 NTRETAIA
+1646 NTRETAAA
-1654 YLLSYQNADGG
+1654 YLLAHQNADGG

-1725 AATVVVALTSLG
+1725 AATVVIALTSLG

-1750 NSVLSNL
+1750 NSVLSSL
-1757 LSFVTADLQ
+1757 LSFVTEDLQ

-1788 AYSRYQASGYNIYQF
+1788 AYSRYQADGYNVYRF
-1803 EGPLTAYVQPGRVTI
+1803 EGPLAPYVQPGRVTI
-1818 TVQQDETLPTIQGP
+1818 TVQKDENLPEMQGLA
-1832 EEEEAILQAVLT
+1832 EEEILQVVLT
-1844 EEELERVGNGEDGEI
+1844 EEELQRVAGGEDGTI
-1859 LIKLTAVEQASEQST
+1859 LIKLTATEQAQDLKT
-1874 LERLLF
+1874 LDRLLA
-1880 QEETMAV
+1880 QEETLAA

-1899 QSRAVESFRQ
+1899 QSRTADAFRQ
-1909 PLAFTLLLPQAWQG
+1909 PLKVTIVLPQDWQG

-1931 AGQGRTDRTDSEAA
+1931 AGQGKTSRTDSEAA
-1945 EAVSFEAQY
+1945 DAVSFEAQY

-1964 TDTLTQA
+1964 TDTLAQA
-1971 PQTMDNSQ
+1971 PQTMDNSR
-1979 PLFFC
+1979 PVFFC

-1991 LGLAVCRKQR
+1991 LGLAVCQKRKR
-2001 RV
+2001 A

>member
-1 MKRKRNRRV
+1 MKRKRNRRA
-10 SWFLALCMLLT
+10 SWCLALCMLLT
-21 VLQTPLMALAQGE
+21 TLQTPLLALAQGE
-34 GQAQPTP
+34 NEAQPTATQTQP
-41 SAVQAQPTDNAPK
+41 AETPQESVGAQPT
-54 ESPSAEPTAS
+54 
-64 QAPETPTPTPADTPE
+64 QAPADTHKAL
-79 APALR
+79 APR
-84 QAQPALQTDGT
+84 QAQAALQTDEA
-95 GTVLIQSEDD
+95 GTVLIQSADD
-105 LTAVLADPAAYAG
+105 FAAVLADPAAYAK

-130 GYTAQPLGSQ
+130 GRTAQPLGNQ
-140 DAPYTGTF
+140 DDPYTGTF
-148 DGGGFTISNLTIQ
+148 DGAGHTISNLTIQ
-161 SDSGCTGL
+161 SDSGCAGL

-174 GTVKDVTLSGCTVTD
+174 GTVKDLTLSGCTITD

-196 AKGTGLLAGYNKGNI
+196 GIGGLVGCNKGEI
-211 QNCTVQGSSVRMR
+211 QRCTVKNSTITARYQSV
-224 YNALGGL
+224 GGVV
-231 IGYNEGTAA
+231 GTNEGSIADCAA
-240 GCAVIDCEIISESTA
+240 VHNAVTLKA
-255 SNAYA
+255 SAATMGYT
-260 GGFVGYNGSNG
+260 GGFAGSNNSNG

-278 EGGRV
+278 EGG
-283 SHTGSESKG
+283 TAAYEGAKG
-292 WEIGGFVGRNAS
+292 KGAAIGGFVGAS
-304 ASSTISEC
+304 AASSSIIKAC
-312 YATAEVSSKGD
+312 YSTADVVSAGE
-323 KAGGFVGN
+323 KAGGF
-331 ANAGTIEDCFAAG
+331 AGRAYSGTLENCFATGA
-344 QVSARKYVGGFGGEL
+344 VTADKYVGGFAGEL
-359 GYGDCKIVSCYTT
+359 SCTISACYATGDVT
-372 GSVVSTGT
+372 STGT
-380 SSGKYNYFGRFYGN
+380 NNYFGRFYGD
-394 GMFPD
+394 GFPSAS
-399 ITNGYYL
+399 NCYYL
-406 TSVSITGNG
+406 TTSSVTGNG
-415 TEAEQDKAQGKSPE
+415 TEKTQGSKFTGQSPE
-429 ELKQAAS
+429 ALQQAAP
-436 LLGSAWTADEAHNN
+436 LLGSAWTADETHNN

-456 QVKAPANGG
+456 NVKAPANGG
-465 GDPSGP
+465 APSGP
-471 VQLATPSGLAW
+471 VQLAPPSGLAW
-482 DKAVASW
+482 NKVVVSW

-495 AGYTVRLYRQEPGG
+495 AGYTVRLYRQMPGG

-515 YENVTELC
+515 YENVAELC

-541 AMGDGV
+541 AMGDGA
-547 ATTDSKE
+547 ATADSRV

-572 LIQTPEELLALADQS
+572 LIQTPEELLALAEKD
-587 ADLSQNYKLAGDIDM
+587 ADLSQNYRLAGDIDM
-602 TGVAGKTIGKFT
+602 TGVAGKAIGKYT
-614 TGSNAKPFTGIFDGN
+614 TGSDAKPFTGIFDGN
-629 GYSIRHLSL
+629 GYSIKHLWL

-648 ETGIVRNLTL
+648 ETGVVRNLTL
-658 EDASIEYGASD
+658 EDASVEYTKSD
-669 SQAPA
+669 GQTPA
-674 ALVSRNKGTIERCF
+674 ALVSRNKGVIDHCF
-688 VKNSTVVSQYNACT
+688 VQNSAVVSQYNACT
-702 GGLVGLNEGKISL
+702 GGLAGLNEGWISH

-736 AGRNLGDIDQCY
+736 VGRNLGRIDQCF

-754 GAKWVGGFVGG
+754 GAKWVGGF
-765 QEGGTVSNCYALG
+765 T
-778 AVTATSDAAGGFAG
+778 G

-798 SGNPSVLQSV
+798 SKNPSVLQNV
-808 YASNDVKAQTG
+808 YAANDVKAQVG

-851 EGMALEGAE
+851 VGMALEGAE

-868 TQAFAT
+868 TQAFAA
-874 LLGEAWSVD
+874 LLGNAWSVD

-901 APAPAA
+901 APAPSA
-907 PSEEPITVSLLIAP
+907 PNEEPITVSLLIVP
-921 YDYQDYGF
+921 YDDQGYVFQ
-929 RPGQVMQVQVAG
+929 PGQAMQVQVAG

-992 KTSSVGMAA
+992 KASSVGMGA

-1029 TAPEEAEYEEI
+1029 TAPEETAYEEI

-1068 IDLGGIDFSPIGSE
+1068 IDLSGVDFAPIGSE
-1082 EVPFSGRFDGNGK
+1082 EIPFTGRFDGNGR

-1100 TIERGAG
+1100 TIERGAA
-1107 SQNLGLF
+1107 SRNLGLF
-1114 GVIQGAVIVDLTLEN
+1114 GCIKGAEIVNLTLEN

-1192 QSGQSIYSAIDG
+1192 QSGQSIYSAIDS

-1239 CFAEGNVNGGN
+1239 CFAEGNVDGGN

-1276 TAGGFVGNSGIGSEL
+1276 TAGGFVGSSGIGSEL
-1291 KNCYATGNVIAISP
+1291 KNCYATGSVIAISP

-1342 GYFEGTLASFNEDFV
+1342 GYFEGTLASFNEDFM

-1370 GTTVKPLGN
+1370 GTTVKPLGS

-1403 VKLKEMLD
+1403 AKLKEMLD
-1411 AVAQQQ
+1411 ANAQQQ

-1423 VLEADKYQ
+1423 ILEADKYQ
-1431 DEVTIPHTVAEQ
+1431 NEVTIPNTVAVQ
-1443 TDVTGLVAQLKPGQT
+1443 TDVTGLVAQLKPGQA

-1487 AQRNTQPG
+1487 AQRNGKPG
-1495 LVTESVVL
+1495 QVTESVVL

-1515 VKVHIQGAQ
+1515 VKVNIQGAQ
-1524 TQVSLEDLLQ
+1524 NQVSVEELLQ

-1556 LAAYVGKDDVFASPG
+1556 LAAYAGKDNVFASAG
-1571 TKNRFIAKAMENIRP
+1571 AKNRFIAKAMENIRP

-1595 ALMMTALGVD
+1595 ALMMTALGID
-1605 ASELIDAIAQLPSEK
+1605 ASELIDAIAQLPGEK

-1634 DAGQYDLPENAA
+1634 DAGQYALPENAA
-1646 NTRETAIA
+1646 NTRETAAA
-1654 YLLSYQNADGG
+1654 YLLAHQNADGG

-1725 AATVVVALTSLG
+1725 AATVVIALTSLG

-1750 NSVLSNL
+1750 NSVLSSL
-1757 LSFVTADLQ
+1757 LSFVTEDLQ

-1788 AYSRYQASGYNIYQF
+1788 AYSRYQADGYNVYRF
-1803 EGPLTAYVQPGRVTI
+1803 EGPLAPYVQPGRVTI
-1818 TVQQDETLPTIQGP
+1818 TVQKDENLPEMQGLA
-1832 EEEEAILQAVLT
+1832 EEEILQVVLT
-1844 EEELERVGNGEDGEI
+1844 EEELQRVAGGEDGTI
-1859 LIKLTAVEQASEQST
+1859 LIKLTATEQAQDLKT
-1874 LERLLF
+1874 LDRLLA
-1880 QEETMAV
+1880 QEETLAA

-1899 QSRAVESFRQ
+1899 QSRTADAFRQ
-1909 PLAFTLLLPQAWQG
+1909 PLKVTIVLPQDWQG

-1931 AGQGRTDRTDSEAA
+1931 AGQGKTSRTDSEAA
-1945 EAVSFEAQY
+1945 DAVSFEAQY

-1964 TDTLTQA
+1964 TDTLAQA
-1971 PQTMDNSQ
+1971 PQTMDNSR
-1979 PLFFC
+1979 PVFFC

-1991 LGLAVCRKQR
+1991 LGLAVCQKRKR
-2001 RV
+2001 A

>member
-1 MKRKRNRRV
+1 MKRKRNRRA
-10 SWFLALCMLLT
+10 SWCLALCMLLT
-21 VLQTPLMALAQGE
+21 TLQTPLLALAQGE
-34 GQAQPTP
+34 NEAQPTATQTQP
-41 SAVQAQPTDNAPK
+41 AETPQESVGAQPT
-54 ESPSAEPTAS
+54 
-64 QAPETPTPTPADTPE
+64 QAPADTHKAL
-79 APALR
+79 APR
-84 QAQPALQTDGT
+84 QAQAALQTDEA
-95 GTVLIQSEDD
+95 GTVLIQSADD
-105 LTAVLADPAAYAG
+105 FAAVLADPAAYAK

-130 GYTAQPLGSQ
+130 GRTAQPLGNQ
-140 DAPYTGTF
+140 DDPYTGTF
-148 DGGGFTISNLTIQ
+148 DGAGHTISNLTIQ
-161 SDSGCTGL
+161 SDSGCAGL

-174 GTVKDVTLSGCTVTD
+174 GTVKDLTLSGCTITD

-196 AKGTGLLAGYNKGNI
+196 GIGGLVGCNKGEI
-211 QNCTVQGSSVRMR
+211 QRCTVKNSTITARYQSV
-224 YNALGGL
+224 GGVV
-231 IGYNEGTAA
+231 GTNEGSIADCAA
-240 GCAVIDCEIISESTA
+240 VHNAVTLKA
-255 SNAYA
+255 SAATMGYT
-260 GGFVGYNGSNG
+260 GGFAGSNNSNG

-278 EGGRV
+278 EGG
-283 SHTGSESKG
+283 TAAYEGAKG
-292 WEIGGFVGRNAS
+292 KGAAIGGFVGAS
-304 ASSTISEC
+304 AASSSIIKAC
-312 YATAEVSSKGD
+312 YSTADVVSAGE
-323 KAGGFVGN
+323 KAGGF
-331 ANAGTIEDCFAAG
+331 AGRAYSGTLENCFATGA
-344 QVSARKYVGGFGGEL
+344 VTADKYVGGFAGEL
-359 GYGDCKIVSCYTT
+359 SCTISACYATGDVT
-372 GSVVSTGT
+372 STGT
-380 SSGKYNYFGRFYGN
+380 NNYFGRFYGD
-394 GMFPD
+394 GFPSAS
-399 ITNGYYL
+399 NCYYL
-406 TSVSITGNG
+406 TTSSVTGNG
-415 TEAEQDKAQGKSPE
+415 TEKTQSSKFTGQSPE
-429 ELKQAAS
+429 ALQQAAP
-436 LLGSAWTADEAHNN
+436 LLGSAWTADETHNN

-456 QVKAPANGG
+456 NVKAPANGG
-465 GDPSGP
+465 APSGP
-471 VQLATPSGLAW
+471 VQLAPPSGLAW
-482 DKAVASW
+482 NKAVVSW

-495 AGYTVRLYRQEPGG
+495 AGYTVRLYRQMPGG

-515 YENVTELC
+515 YENVAELC

-541 AMGDGV
+541 AMGDGA
-547 ATTDSKE
+547 ATADSRV

-572 LIQTPEELLALADQS
+572 LIQTPEELLALAEKD
-587 ADLSQNYKLAGDIDM
+587 ADLSQNYRLAGDIDM
-602 TGVAGKTIGKFT
+602 TGVAGKAIGKYT
-614 TGSNAKPFTGIFDGN
+614 TGSDAKPFTGIFDGN
-629 GYSIRHLSL
+629 GYSIKHLWL

-648 ETGIVRNLTL
+648 ETGVVRNLTL
-658 EDASIEYGASD
+658 EDASVEYTKSD
-669 SQAPA
+669 GQTPA
-674 ALVSRNKGTIERCF
+674 ALVSRNKGVIDHCF
-688 VKNSTVVSQYNACT
+688 VQNSAVVSQYNACT
-702 GGLVGLNEGKISL
+702 GGLSGLNEGWISHC
-715 SGVEGGSVAC
+715 GVEGGSVAC

-736 AGRNLGDIDQCY
+736 VGRNLGRIDQCF

-754 GAKWVGGFVGG
+754 GAKWVGGFAGG

-778 AVTATSDAAGGFAG
+778 TVTAASDAAGGFTG

-798 SGNPSVLQSV
+798 SKNPSVLQNV
-808 YASNDVKAQTG
+808 YAANDVKAQVG

-851 EGMALEGAE
+851 VGMALEGAE

-868 TQAFAT
+868 TQAFAA
-874 LLGEAWSVD
+874 LLGNAWSVD

-901 APAPAA
+901 APTPSAPN
-907 PSEEPITVSLLIAP
+907 EEPITVSLLIVP
-921 YDYQDYGF
+921 YDDQGYVFQ
-929 RPGQVMQVQVAG
+929 PGQAMQVQVAG

-992 KTSSVGMAA
+992 KASSVGMGA

-1029 TAPEEAEYEEI
+1029 TAPEETAYEEI

-1068 IDLGGIDFSPIGSE
+1068 IDLRGVDFAPIGSE
-1082 EVPFSGRFDGNGK
+1082 EIPFTGRFDGNGR

-1100 TIERGAG
+1100 TIERGAA
-1107 SQNLGLF
+1107 SRNLGLL
-1114 GVIQGAVIVDLTLEN
+1114 GCIKGAEIVNLTLEN

-1204 CSAQVTV
+1204 SSAQVTV

-1216 SADQTESGHVGG
+1216 SADETESGHVGG

-1239 CFAEGNVNGGN
+1239 CFAEGNVDGGN

-1276 TAGGFVGNSGIGSEL
+1276 TAGGFVGSSGIGSEL
-1291 KNCYATGNVIAISP
+1291 KNCYATGSVIAVSP

-1342 GYFEGTLASFNEDFV
+1342 GYFEGTLASFNEDFM

-1403 VKLKEMLD
+1403 AKLKEMLD
-1411 AVAQQQ
+1411 ANAQQQ

-1423 VLEADKYQ
+1423 ILEADKYQ
-1431 DEVTIPHTVAEQ
+1431 NEVTIPNTVAEQ
-1443 TDVTGLVAQLKPGQT
+1443 TDVTSLVAQLKPGQT

-1515 VKVHIQGAQ
+1515 VKVNIQGAQ
-1524 TQVSLEDLLQ
+1524 NQVSVEELLQ
-1534 SLRRHYADPAYEDSQ
+1534 SLQQHYANPAYEDSQ

-1556 LAAYVGKDDVFASPG
+1556 LAAYAGKDNVFASAG
-1571 TKNRFIAKAMENIRP
+1571 AKNRFIAKAMENIRP

-1595 ALMMTALGVD
+1595 ALMMTALGID
-1605 ASELIDAIAQLPSEK
+1605 ASELIDAIAQLPGEK

-1634 DAGQYDLPENAA
+1634 DAGQYALPENAA
-1646 NTRETAIA
+1646 NTRETAAA
-1654 YLLSYQNADGG
+1654 YLLAHQNADGG

-1725 AATVVVALTSLG
+1725 AATVVIALTSLG

-1750 NSVLSNL
+1750 NSVLSSL
-1757 LSFVTADLQ
+1757 LSFVTADRQ

-1788 AYSRYQASGYNIYQF
+1788 AYSRYQADGYNIYRF
-1803 EGPLTAYVQPGRVTI
+1803 EAPLSPYVQPGRVTI
-1818 TVQQDETLPTIQGP
+1818 TVQRDENLPEIQGP
-1832 EEEEAILQAVLT
+1832 AEEEILQAVLT
-1844 EEELERVGNGEDGEI
+1844 AEELERVGSGEDGTI
-1859 LIKLTAVEQASEQST
+1859 LIKLTAAEQASEQNA

-1880 QEETMAV
+1880 REEALAA

-1899 QSRAVESFRQ
+1899 QSRTVEDFRQ
-1909 PLAFTLLLPQAWQG
+1909 PLAFVLSLPQDWQG
-1923 YAQYAVVS
+1923 YTHYAVVS
-1931 AGQGRTDRTDSEAA
+1931 AGQGKTSRTDSEAA
-1945 EAVSFEAQY
+1945 DTVSFEAQY

-1964 TDTLTQA
+1964 TDTLAQS
-1971 PQTMDNSQ
+1971 PQTMDNSR
-1979 PLFFC
+1979 PVFFC

-1991 LGLAVCRKQR
+1991 LGLAVCQKRKR
-2001 RV
+2001 A

>member
-1 MKRKRNRRV
+1 MKRKRNRRA
-10 SWFLALCMLLT
+10 SWCLALCMLLT
-21 VLQTPLMALAQGE
+21 TLQTPLLALAQGE
-34 GQAQPTP
+34 NEAQPTATQTQP
-41 SAVQAQPTDNAPK
+41 AETPQESVGAQPT
-54 ESPSAEPTAS
+54 
-64 QAPETPTPTPADTPE
+64 QAPADTHKAL
-79 APALR
+79 APR
-84 QAQPALQTDGT
+84 QAQAALQTDEA
-95 GTVLIQSEDD
+95 GTVLIQSADD
-105 LTAVLADPAAYAG
+105 FAAVLADPAAYAK

-130 GYTAQPLGSQ
+130 GRTAQPLGNQ
-140 DAPYTGTF
+140 DDPYTGTF
-148 DGGGFTISNLTIQ
+148 DGAGHTISNLTIQ
-161 SDSGCTGL
+161 SDSGCAGL

-174 GTVKDVTLSGCTVTD
+174 GTVKDLTLSGCTITD

-196 AKGTGLLAGYNKGNI
+196 GIGGLVGCNKGEI
-211 QNCTVQGSSVRMR
+211 QRCTVKNSTITARYQSV
-224 YNALGGL
+224 GGVV
-231 IGYNEGTAA
+231 GTNEGSIADCAA
-240 GCAVIDCEIISESTA
+240 VHNAVTLKA
-255 SNAYA
+255 SAATMGYT
-260 GGFVGYNGSNG
+260 GGFAGSNNSNG

-278 EGGRV
+278 EGG
-283 SHTGSESKG
+283 TAAYEGAKG
-292 WEIGGFVGRNAS
+292 KGAAIGGFVGAS
-304 ASSTISEC
+304 AASSSIIKAC
-312 YATAEVSSKGD
+312 YSTADVVSAGE
-323 KAGGFVGN
+323 KAGGF
-331 ANAGTIEDCFAAG
+331 AGRAYSGTLENCFATGA
-344 QVSARKYVGGFGGEL
+344 VTADKYVGGFAGEL
-359 GYGDCKIVSCYTT
+359 SCTISACYATGDVT
-372 GSVVSTGT
+372 STGT
-380 SSGKYNYFGRFYGN
+380 NNYFGRFYGD
-394 GMFPD
+394 GFPSAS
-399 ITNGYYL
+399 NCYYL
-406 TSVSITGNG
+406 TTSSVTGNG
-415 TEAEQDKAQGKSPE
+415 TEKTQGSKFTGQSPE
-429 ELKQAAS
+429 ALQQAAP
-436 LLGSAWTADEAHNN
+436 LLGSAWTADETHNN

-456 QVKAPANGG
+456 NVKAPANGG
-465 GDPSGP
+465 APSGP
-471 VQLATPSGLAW
+471 VQLAPPSGLAW
-482 DKAVASW
+482 NKVVVSW

-495 AGYTVRLYRQEPGG
+495 AGYTVRLYRQMPGG

-515 YENVTELC
+515 YENVAELC

-541 AMGDGV
+541 AMGDGA
-547 ATTDSKE
+547 ATADSRV

-572 LIQTPEELLALADQS
+572 LIQTPEELLALAEKD
-587 ADLSQNYKLAGDIDM
+587 ADLSQNYRLAGDIDM
-602 TGVAGKTIGKFT
+602 TGVAGKAIGKYT
-614 TGSNAKPFTGIFDGN
+614 TGSDAKPFTGIFDGN
-629 GYSIRHLSL
+629 GYSIKHLWL

-648 ETGIVRNLTL
+648 ETGVVRNLTL
-658 EDASIEYGASD
+658 EDASVEYTKSD
-669 SQAPA
+669 GQTPA
-674 ALVSRNKGTIERCF
+674 ALVSRNKGVIDHCF
-688 VKNSTVVSQYNACT
+688 VQNSAVVSQYNACT
-702 GGLVGLNEGKISL
+702 GGLAGLNEGWISH

-736 AGRNLGDIDQCY
+736 VGRNLGRIDQCF

-754 GAKWVGGFVGG
+754 GAKWVGGFAGG

-778 AVTATSDAAGGFAG
+778 TVTAASDAAGGFTG

-798 SGNPSVLQSV
+798 SKNPSVLQNV
-808 YASNDVKAQTG
+808 YAANDVKAQVG

-851 EGMALEGAE
+851 VGMALEGAE

-868 TQAFAT
+868 TQAFAA
-874 LLGEAWSVD
+874 LLGNAWSVD

-901 APAPAA
+901 APAPSA
-907 PSEEPITVSLLIAP
+907 PNEEPITVSLLIVP
-921 YDYQDYGF
+921 YDDQGYVFQ
-929 RPGQVMQVQVAG
+929 PGQAMQVQVAG

-992 KTSSVGMAA
+992 KASSVGMGA

-1029 TAPEEAEYEEI
+1029 TAPEETAYEEI

-1068 IDLGGIDFSPIGSE
+1068 IDLRGVDFAPIGSE
-1082 EVPFSGRFDGNGK
+1082 EIPFTGRFDGNGK

-1100 TIERGAG
+1100 TIERGAA
-1107 SQNLGLF
+1107 SRNLGLF
-1114 GVIQGAVIVDLTLEN
+1114 GCIKGAEIVNLTLEN

-1192 QSGQSIYSAIDG
+1192 QSGQSIYSAIDS

-1239 CFAEGNVNGGN
+1239 CFAEGNVDGGN

-1276 TAGGFVGNSGIGSEL
+1276 TAGGFVGSSGIGSEL
-1291 KNCYATGNVIAISP
+1291 KNCYATGSVIAISP

-1342 GYFEGTLASFNEDFV
+1342 GYFEGTLASFNEDFM

-1370 GTTVKPLGN
+1370 GTTVKPLGS

-1403 VKLKEMLD
+1403 AKLKEMLD
-1411 AVAQQQ
+1411 ANAQQQ

-1423 VLEADKYQ
+1423 ILEADKYQ
-1431 DEVTIPHTVAEQ
+1431 NEVTIPNTVAVQ
-1443 TDVTGLVAQLKPGQT
+1443 TDVTGLVAQLKPGQA

-1487 AQRNTQPG
+1487 AQRNGKPG
-1495 LVTESVVL
+1495 QVTESVVL

-1515 VKVHIQGAQ
+1515 VKVNIQGAQ
-1524 TQVSLEDLLQ
+1524 NQVSVEELLQ

-1556 LAAYVGKDDVFASPG
+1556 LAAYAGKDNVFASAG
-1571 TKNRFIAKAMENIRP
+1571 AKNRFIAKAMENIRP

-1595 ALMMTALGVD
+1595 ALMMTALGID
-1605 ASELIDAIAQLPSEK
+1605 ASELIDAIAQLPGEK

-1634 DAGQYDLPENAA
+1634 DAGQYALPENAA
-1646 NTRETAIA
+1646 NTRETAAA
-1654 YLLSYQNADGG
+1654 YLLAHQNADGG

-1725 AATVVVALTSLG
+1725 AATVVIALTSLG

-1750 NSVLSNL
+1750 NSVLSSL
-1757 LSFVTADLQ
+1757 LSFVTEDLQ

-1788 AYSRYQASGYNIYQF
+1788 AYSRYQADGYNVYRF
-1803 EGPLTAYVQPGRVTI
+1803 EGPLAPYVQPGRVTI
-1818 TVQQDETLPTIQGP
+1818 TVQKDENLPEMQGLA
-1832 EEEEAILQAVLT
+1832 EEEILQVVLT
-1844 EEELERVGNGEDGEI
+1844 EEELQRVAGGEDGTI
-1859 LIKLTAVEQASEQST
+1859 LIKLTATEQAQDLKT
-1874 LERLLF
+1874 LDRLLA
-1880 QEETMAV
+1880 QEETLAA

-1899 QSRAVESFRQ
+1899 QSRTADAFRQ
-1909 PLAFTLLLPQAWQG
+1909 PLKVTIVLPQDWQG

-1931 AGQGRTDRTDSEAA
+1931 AGQGKTSRTDSEAA
-1945 EAVSFEAQY
+1945 DAVSFEAQY

-1964 TDTLTQA
+1964 TDTLAQA
-1971 PQTMDNSQ
+1971 PQTMDNSR
-1979 PLFFC
+1979 PVFFC

-1991 LGLAVCRKQR
+1991 LGLAVCQKRKR
-2001 RV
+2001 A

>member
-1 MKRKRNRRV
+1 MKRKRNRRA
-10 SWFLALCMLLT
+10 SWCLALCMLLT
-21 VLQTPLMALAQGE
+21 TLQTPLLALAQGE
-34 GQAQPTP
+34 NEAQPTATQTQP
-41 SAVQAQPTDNAPK
+41 AETPQESVGAQPT
-54 ESPSAEPTAS
+54 
-64 QAPETPTPTPADTPE
+64 QAPADTHKAL
-79 APALR
+79 APR
-84 QAQPALQTDGT
+84 QAQAALQTDEA
-95 GTVLIQSEDD
+95 GTVLIQSADD
-105 LTAVLADPAAYAG
+105 FAAVLADPAAYAK

-130 GYTAQPLGSQ
+130 GRTAQPLGNQ
-140 DAPYTGTF
+140 DDPYTGTF
-148 DGGGFTISNLTIQ
+148 DGAGHTISNLTIQ
-161 SDSGCTGL
+161 SDSGCAGL

-174 GTVKDVTLSGCTVTD
+174 GTVKDLTLSGCTITD

-196 AKGTGLLAGYNKGNI
+196 GIGGLVGCNKGEI
-211 QNCTVQGSSVRMR
+211 QRCTVKNSTITARYQSV
-224 YNALGGL
+224 GGVV
-231 IGYNEGTAA
+231 GTNEGSIADCAA
-240 GCAVIDCEIISESTA
+240 VHNAVTLKA
-255 SNAYA
+255 SAATMGYT
-260 GGFVGYNGSNG
+260 GGFAGSNNSNG

-278 EGGRV
+278 EGG
-283 SHTGSESKG
+283 TAAYEGAKG
-292 WEIGGFVGRNAS
+292 KGAAIGGFVGAS
-304 ASSTISEC
+304 AASSSIIKAC
-312 YATAEVSSKGD
+312 YSTADVVSAGE
-323 KAGGFVGN
+323 KAGGF
-331 ANAGTIEDCFAAG
+331 AGRAYSGTLENCFATGA
-344 QVSARKYVGGFGGEL
+344 VTADKYVGGFAGEL
-359 GYGDCKIVSCYTT
+359 SCTISACYATGDVT
-372 GSVVSTGT
+372 STGT
-380 SSGKYNYFGRFYGN
+380 NNYFGRFYGD
-394 GMFPD
+394 GFPSAS
-399 ITNGYYL
+399 NCYYL
-406 TSVSITGNG
+406 TTSSVTGNG
-415 TEAEQDKAQGKSPE
+415 TEKTQGSKFTGQSPE
-429 ELKQAAS
+429 ALQQAAP
-436 LLGSAWTADEAHNN
+436 LLGSAWTADETHNN

-456 QVKAPANGG
+456 NVKAPANGG
-465 GDPSGP
+465 APSGP
-471 VQLATPSGLAW
+471 VQLAPPSGLAW
-482 DKAVASW
+482 NKVVVSW

-495 AGYTVRLYRQEPGG
+495 AGYTVRLYRQMPGG

-515 YENVTELC
+515 YENVAELC

-541 AMGDGV
+541 AMGDGA
-547 ATTDSKE
+547 ATADSRV

-572 LIQTPEELLALADQS
+572 LIQTPEELLALAEKD
-587 ADLSQNYKLAGDIDM
+587 ADLSQNYRLAGDIDM
-602 TGVAGKTIGKFT
+602 TGVAGKAIGKYT
-614 TGSNAKPFTGIFDGN
+614 TGSDAKPFTGIFDGN
-629 GYSIRHLSL
+629 GYSIKHLWL

-648 ETGIVRNLTL
+648 ETGVVRNLTL
-658 EDASIEYGASD
+658 EDASVEYTKSD
-669 SQAPA
+669 GQTPA
-674 ALVSRNKGTIERCF
+674 ALVSRNKGVIDHCF
-688 VKNSTVVSQYNACT
+688 VQNSAVVSQYNACT
-702 GGLVGLNEGKISL
+702 GGLAGLNEGWISH

-736 AGRNLGDIDQCY
+736 VGRNLGRIDQCF

-754 GAKWVGGFVGG
+754 GAKWVGGF
-765 QEGGTVSNCYALG
+765 
-778 AVTATSDAAGGFAG
+778 AG

-798 SGNPSVLQSV
+798 SKNPSVLQNV
-808 YASNDVKAQTG
+808 YAANDVKAQVG

-851 EGMALEGAE
+851 VGMALEGAE

-868 TQAFAT
+868 TQAFAA
-874 LLGEAWSVD
+874 LLGNAWSVD

-901 APAPAA
+901 APAPSA
-907 PSEEPITVSLLIAP
+907 PNEEPITVSLLIVP
-921 YDYQDYGF
+921 YDDQGYVFQ
-929 RPGQVMQVQVAG
+929 PGQAMQVQVAG

-992 KTSSVGMAA
+992 KASSVGMGA

-1029 TAPEEAEYEEI
+1029 TAPEETAYEEI

-1068 IDLGGIDFSPIGSE
+1068 IDLSGVDFAPIGSE
-1082 EVPFSGRFDGNGK
+1082 EIPFTGRFDGNGR

-1100 TIERGAG
+1100 TIERGAA
-1107 SQNLGLF
+1107 SRNLGLF
-1114 GVIQGAVIVDLTLEN
+1114 GCIKGAEIVNLTLEN

-1192 QSGQSIYSAIDG
+1192 QSGQSIYSAIDS

-1239 CFAEGNVNGGN
+1239 CFAEGNVDGGN

-1276 TAGGFVGNSGIGSEL
+1276 TAGGFVGSSGIGSEL
-1291 KNCYATGNVIAISP
+1291 KNCYATGSVIAISP

-1342 GYFEGTLASFNEDFV
+1342 GYFEGTLASFNEDFM

-1370 GTTVKPLGN
+1370 GTTVKPLGS

-1403 VKLKEMLD
+1403 AKLKEMLD
-1411 AVAQQQ
+1411 ANAQQQ

-1423 VLEADKYQ
+1423 ILEADKYQ
-1431 DEVTIPHTVAEQ
+1431 NEVTIPNTVAVQ
-1443 TDVTGLVAQLKPGQT
+1443 TDVTGLVAQLKPGQA

-1487 AQRNTQPG
+1487 AQRNGKPG
-1495 LVTESVVL
+1495 QVTESVVL

-1515 VKVHIQGAQ
+1515 VKVNIQGAQ
-1524 TQVSLEDLLQ
+1524 NQVSVEELLQ

-1556 LAAYVGKDDVFASPG
+1556 LAAYAGKDNVFASAG
-1571 TKNRFIAKAMENIRP
+1571 AKNRFIAKAMENIRP

-1595 ALMMTALGVD
+1595 ALMMTALGID
-1605 ASELIDAIAQLPSEK
+1605 ASELIDAIAQLPGEK

-1634 DAGQYDLPENAA
+1634 DAGQYALPENAA
-1646 NTRETAIA
+1646 NTRETAAA
-1654 YLLSYQNADGG
+1654 YLLAHQNADGG

-1725 AATVVVALTSLG
+1725 AATVVIALTSLG

-1750 NSVLSNL
+1750 NSVLSSL
-1757 LSFVTADLQ
+1757 LSFVTEDLQ

-1788 AYSRYQASGYNIYQF
+1788 AYSRYQADGYNVYRF
-1803 EGPLTAYVQPGRVTI
+1803 EGPLAPYVQPGRVTI
-1818 TVQQDETLPTIQGP
+1818 TVQKDENLPEMQGLA
-1832 EEEEAILQAVLT
+1832 EEEILQVVLT
-1844 EEELERVGNGEDGEI
+1844 EEELQRVAGGEDGTI
-1859 LIKLTAVEQASEQST
+1859 LIKLTATEQAQDLKT
-1874 LERLLF
+1874 LDRLLA
-1880 QEETMAV
+1880 QEETLAA

-1899 QSRAVESFRQ
+1899 QSRTADAFRQ
-1909 PLAFTLLLPQAWQG
+1909 PLKVTIVLPQDWQG

-1931 AGQGRTDRTDSEAA
+1931 AGQGKTSRTDSEAA
-1945 EAVSFEAQY
+1945 DAVSFEAQY

-1964 TDTLTQA
+1964 TDTLAQA
-1971 PQTMDNSQ
+1971 PQTMDNSR
-1979 PLFFC
+1979 PVFFC

-1991 LGLAVCRKQR
+1991 LGLAVCQKRKR
-2001 RV
+2001 A